1 MFCVQKAAI
10 IALAVSLSLPVSPVW
25 SAGND
30 QERTDLYFS
39 WEGYRIG
46 RYRSPTPE
54 QAEGGTRIDV
64 QQLVRLQTT
73 AKPAPILLDVQPVSW
88 QSGIFLQT
96 RQRYN
101 LPGSVWLPNVGLGEL
116 NERWTDYF
124 QTHLQRITQGD
135 KQRAIVVYC
144 TADCWMS
151 WNAVKRANQWGYQQL
166 YWFAEGTDGWREA
179 ERKLVAAQPVPL
191 PDKQKL
197 QDTDRPDT
205 TR

>member
-1 MFCVQKAAI
+1 M
-10 IALAVSLSLPVSPVW
+10 SPVW
-25 SAGND
+25 SAGSD
-30 QERTDLYFS
+30 QDRTDLYFS
-39 WEGYRIG
+39 WQGYRIG

-54 QAEGGTRIDV
+54 RAEGGTRIDV
-64 QQLVRLQTT
+64 QQLVRLQSS

>member
-25 SAGND
+25 SAGSGQD
-30 QERTDLYFS
+30 RTDLYFS

-64 QQLVRLQTT
+64 QQLVRLQSTV
-73 AKPAPILLDVQPVSW
+73 KPAPILLDVQPVSW

-151 WNAVKRANQWGYQQL
+151 WNAVKRANQWGYEQL

-191 PDKQKL
+191 PDKQIL

>member
-10 IALAVSLSLPVSPVW
+10 IALAVSISLPVSPVW
-25 SAGND
+25 SAGSGQD
-30 QERTDLYFS
+30 RTDLYFS

-64 QQLVRLQTT
+64 QQLVRLQSTV
-73 AKPAPILLDVQPVSW
+73 KPAPILLDVQPVSW

-151 WNAVKRANQWGYQQL
+151 WNAVKRANQWGYQKL

-191 PDKQKL
+191 PDKQIL

>member
-10 IALAVSLSLPVSPVW
+10 IALAVSISLSVSPVW
-25 SAGND
+25 SAGSD
-30 QERTDLYFS
+30 RDRTDLYFS

-64 QQLVRLQTT
+64 QQLVRLQSN

-191 PDKQKL
+191 PDKQIL